1 MKNSKFIGLALIIAV
16 MSVITSSVFMFGK
29 NVSAQNKADTGDL
42 ARKKAFADS
51 LDKANENGT
60 VRVIVKLR
68 QNTKLFGQL
77 NSSEIETQA
86 SLINRT
92 RENILQK
99 LSKKDESKISK
110 YEFIPYFA
118 MEADASDLLIL
129 EADENVAGL
138 EEDILLKPSLE
149 QSLQIV
155 GAPTAWSAG
164 FSGIGKT
171 VAVIDSGTQLNHPFF
186 AGKIVSEACY
196 SSGGL
201 CPGGATQSTATG
213 SGNNCDPS
221 INGCAHGT
229 HVAGIAVGKD
239 TARNKFGVARDASL
253 ISINTASRVIDPVFC
268 NNRVPCVT
276 YFYSDVLR
284 GLERVLV
291 LKGTFDI
298 TSVNMSLGSGLFT
311 SNCDTTNPAMK
322 MAIDNLRSVGVATT
336 ISAMN
341 NASRNSIGFPA
352 CISSAISV
360 GSTEDAGVNV
370 DKVSGFSNSASF
382 LSLLAPGS
390 SINSSVL
397 NSGYGNMSGTSM
409 AAPHVA
415 GAWAILKQRSPN
427 ATVDQILEALVKTGK
442 PVLDT
447 GNNITKPRINVN
459 AALEALKP
467 KVQ

>member
-1 MKNSKFIGLALIIAV
+1 MKNSKFISFGLIIAV
-16 MSVITSSVFMFGK
+16 MSVITSGVFLFGK
-29 NVSAQNKADTGDL
+29 NVSAQKMAETNDAT
-42 ARKKAFADS
+42 RIKAFAGS
-51 LDKANENGT
+51 FNKAALNGT

-77 NSSEIETQA
+77 DSSEIETQA
-86 SLINRT
+86 SFIKQT
-92 RENILQK
+92 QDIVLQK
-99 LSKKDESKISK
+99 LGKLDDLKIVK
-110 YEFIPYFA
+110 YQFIPYFA
-118 MEADASDLLIL
+118 MEADANDLLIL

-155 GAPTAWSAG
+155 GAPAAWSLG

-171 VAVIDSGTQLNHPFF
+171 VAVIDSGTQINHPFF

-201 CPGGATQSTATG
+201 CPNGATQSTAAG
-213 SGNNCDPS
+213 SGNNCSSS
-221 INGCAHGT
+221 INGCGHGT

-239 TARNKFGVARDASL
+239 TARSKFGVARDASL
-253 ISINTASRVIDPVFC
+253 ISINTASSSFDSVFC
-268 NNRVPCVT
+268 NNRVPCVS
-276 YFYSDVLR
+276 YLYSDVLR

-291 LKGTFDI
+291 LKGTIDVS
-298 TSVNMSLGSGLFT
+298 SVNMSLGSNLYQT
-311 SNCDTTNPAMK
+311 TCDSVFPAMK
-322 MAIDNLRSVGVATT
+322 TAIDNLRSVGVATT

-341 NASRNSIGFPA
+341 NSSNNSLGFPA

-382 LSLLAPGS
+382 LTLLAPGS

-415 GAWAILKQRSPN
+415 GAWAILKQRLPN

-447 GNNITKPRINVN
+447 RNNITKRRINVN